1 MNFLDGYFKTGDKM
15 RSKRARQEFYAA
27 IIEFYYKGVEPEF

>member
-15 RSKRARQEFYAA
+15 RSKRARQEFYSA
-27 IIEFYYKGVEPEF
+27 IIEF